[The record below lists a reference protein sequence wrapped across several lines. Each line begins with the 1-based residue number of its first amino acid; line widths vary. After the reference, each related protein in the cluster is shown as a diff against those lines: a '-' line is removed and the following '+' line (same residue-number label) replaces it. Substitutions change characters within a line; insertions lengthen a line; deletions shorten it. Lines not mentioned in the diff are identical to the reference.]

1 MITKLLDV
9 KEVSDFLGVNRPRVY
24 ELARL
29 WEKSNGTQGLP
40 CIRLG
45 ERQLRFSKTTIDRHL
60 ANLEDRDQQNG
71 EVKDYELQ

>member
-1 MITKLLDV
+1 MTTKLLNVREVGDFLDV
-9 KEVSDFLGVNRPRVY
+9 KPARVY

-60 ANLEDRDQQNG
+60 AHLEGRDQQKG
-71 EVKDYELQ
+71 KVKDYE